1 MPKKRLPGVFW
12 ADVQV
17 ERWFP
22 IDKHRIFGGVSQKLK
37 GFAFCNSTHKIGS
50 LGFIWKTK
58 DNEWPVPCKIRKKI
72 VCSEMSFFFK
82 LL

>member
-58 DNEWPVPCKIRKKI
+58 DNEWHVPCKKCHFQWKYFQ
-72 VCSEMSFFFK
+72 SY
-82 LL
+82 L

>member
-58 DNEWPVPCKIRKKI
+58 DKVARSMQNTQNII
-72 VCSEMSFFFK
+72 CSEMSFFK